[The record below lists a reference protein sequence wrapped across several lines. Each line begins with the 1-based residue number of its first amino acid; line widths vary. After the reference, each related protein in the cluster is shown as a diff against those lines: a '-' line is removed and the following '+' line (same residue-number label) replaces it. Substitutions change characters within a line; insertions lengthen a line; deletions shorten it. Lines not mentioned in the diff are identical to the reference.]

1 MIDFLDAVSSLLS
14 TQIAVGNLE
23 LPFNWWKLVGSILI
37 LIGMV
42 LAYRLLIIAI
52 HRLLDA
58 TLVKERTQLRVIR
71 WTRIVL
77 RIAYVLGFFGIIGWL
92 FGARMFEYI
101 GVFFGVLGEPL
112 ITSGSTNIT
121 FLTLLLTVPVFYLA
135 SWAGRASRAF
145 LDRSL
150 LDRMGL
156 DASRRFSFASLVRY
170 GVMVIVV
177 LVGLSVLGIDLSALA
192 VLFGVLGIGIGFGL
206 QNVVG
211 NFFAGLI
218 IILSRPIKE
227 RDRILVDG
235 FDGTV
240 VQIRLLSTVINT
252 VTEETII
259 IPNSQLVDNSIHN
272 YSYDSRSIIVTNSVG
287 VHYDS
292 EIDRVIGVLEAIGRD
307 NPFAIQN
314 KKCVARLE
322 SFGDSGIDMILRT
335 HIRDVDD
342 KFNALAWNNLEIW
355 RRFRDLGIKIP
366 YPQVDLHLIDQQQEI
381 RVSARGDLGGA
392 GRDESEEDDRPT
404 S

>member
-1 MIDFLDAVSSLLS
+1 MIDFLDAISSLLAS
-14 TQIAVGNLE
+14 QIIVGNLE
-23 LPFNWWKLVGSILI
+23 LPFNWWKLVGSLLI
-37 LIGMV
+37 LVGMV

-58 TLVKERTQLRVIR
+58 TLVKERNQATIIR

-77 RIAYVLGFFGIIGWL
+77 RISYVLGFFGIIGWL

-121 FLTLLLTVPVFYLA
+121 FLTLLLTIPVFYLA
-135 SWAGRASRAF
+135 SWAGRASRTF

-211 NFFAGLI
+211 NFFSGLI

-240 VQIRLLSTVINT
+240 IQIRLLSTVINT

-272 YSYDSRSIIVTNSVG
+272 YSYDSRSIIVINSVG
-287 VHYDS
+287 VHYGS
-292 EIDRVIGVLEAIGRD
+292 EIDRVIEVLETIGRE
-307 NPFAIQN
+307 NPYSLSG
-314 KKCVARLE
+314 KPCEARLE

-342 KFNALAWNNLEIW
+342 KFNALSWNNLEIW
-355 RRFRDLGIKIP
+355 RRFRDLEIEIP
-366 YPQVDLHLIDQQQEI
+366 YPQVDLHLIDQQKAI
-381 RVSARGDLGGA
+381 RISNSGDADGTGSEDTNTRG
-392 GRDESEEDDRPT
+392 T
-404 S
+404 